1 MKNRIIWIVTI
12 VVLMLTCFVFQ
23 YLDDNYNTKRIHQ
36 HLEEGSIPKIYIDV
50 DGQDIPG
57 LPAYILKENG
67 HVKVTE
73 TDSDTEETVRGSF
86 TYIDDE
92 GRVDTYADYH
102 IRGNSSRYFDK
113 KSYSVHLVD
122 KDGKEQDLGFDGMF
136 ADNEWAL
143 NGPYL
148 DRTLIRNYMC
158 MNISG
163 EIMEYAPNVRFVEL
177 YLDGEFQGLYV
188 LMETINHNKGRLN
201 LTKSSKHALVTSY
214 IVKRDRRKNADLLNT
229 LSKYANK
236 NATSAFQL
244 CYPGEGTVT
253 DRKVS
258 YITQELSRI
267 EKNLYS
273 YDVVRREHDYADYV
287 DINAFARYFIINE
300 FFGNMDAG
308 DYSTY
313 FYKDTRGKLKPCVWD
328 FNNACDNYMDRPNGY
343 TGFHMQYSPWF
354 EKMVEDERF
363 VDEVIYEY
371 RTLRED
377 VLSEAYLQNY
387 ITETTEWL
395 GEEIDRNYDVWGDV
409 WDYTDKDAVRKSFNY
424 LTPLERNL
432 RTYNE
437 SIEQLR
443 TYITNRGE
451 WLDDNIEILKQYC
464 HNSRIVNDTIQ

>member
-1 MKNRIIWIVTI
+1 MTI
-12 VVLMLTCFVFQ
+12 VVLMITCFVFQ

-36 HLEEGSIPKIYIDV
+36 HMESGSIPKIYINV
-50 DGQDIPG
+50 NGQDIPG
-57 LPAYILKENG
+57 LPPYIIKENG
-67 HVKVTE
+67 DVRLSVFETE
-73 TDSDTEETVRGSF
+73 NQKTIRGSF

-92 GRVDTYADYH
+92 DKIETYADYH

-113 KSYSVHLVD
+113 KSYSVHLTD
-122 KDGKEQDLGFDGMF
+122 EDGKEQDVGFDGMF

-177 YLDGEFQGLYV
+177 YIDDEFQGLYV
-188 LMETINHNKGRLN
+188 LMEKINHNKGRLN

-214 IVKRDRRKNADLLNT
+214 IVKRDRRKGNDDLLNT
-229 LSKYANK
+229 LSKYTYK

-244 CYPGEGTVT
+244 CYPGEGTLT
-253 DRKVS
+253 GRKRS
-258 YITQELSRI
+258 YVAQDLSRV

-273 YDVVRREHDYADYV
+273 YDVVRREHDYANYV
-287 DINAFARYFIINE
+287 DIEAFARYFIINE
-300 FFGNMDAG
+300 FFGNLDAG

-328 FNNACDNYMDRPNGY
+328 FNNACDNYMDRPSGY

-363 VDEVIYEY
+363 VDEVISEY
-371 RTLRED
+371 RVLRED
-377 VLSEAYLQNY
+377 VLSDEYLQKY
-387 ITETTEWL
+387 ITETTAWL
-395 GEEIDRNYDVWGDV
+395 GDEIERNYEVWGDV
-409 WDYTDKDAVRKSFNY
+409 WDYTDKDTARKSFNY
-424 LTPLERNL
+424 LQPLERNL
-432 RTYNE
+432 TTYNE